1 MQRKR
6 KHSPLGT
13 VHMVHTKR
21 AGKDKGLLRITQ
33 LLKEK
38 NAKGNNY
45 ATVLMPSPQKV
56 LKCLHQRSEPFCS
69 CPFGCDTHRVPWQSM
84 GLGPAIGSRPGV
96 LGLQL
101 GPP

>member
-1 MQRKR
+1 
-6 KHSPLGT
+6 
-13 VHMVHTKR
+13 MVHTNR

-33 LLKEK
+33 LPKKK
-38 NAKGNNY
+38 NAKGNSC
-45 ATVLMPSPQKV
+45 ATVLMQSLKKV
-56 LKCLHQRSEPFCS
+56 LECLHQPSEPFCS

-84 GLGPAIGSRPGV
+84 GLGSAIGSRPRV